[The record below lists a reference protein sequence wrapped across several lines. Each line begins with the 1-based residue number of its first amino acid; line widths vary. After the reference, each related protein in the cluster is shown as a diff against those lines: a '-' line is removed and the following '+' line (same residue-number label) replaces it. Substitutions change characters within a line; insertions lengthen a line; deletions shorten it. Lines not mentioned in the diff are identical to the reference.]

1 LEGHPVKIIDRIEK
15 IIEPTVNNLGFDI
28 VRVLLSGDHN
38 PRLQIMAEPLDG
50 RAMNVDDCAAI
61 SRAVSALL
69 DVEDPVSSSYTLEV
83 SSPGLDRPLV
93 RLQHF
98 ERFAGYEAR
107 IETAMAID
115 GRKRFRGRLGGI
127 EGDSVL
133 LQVDK
138 TEWVFPFPDIQKA
151 KLIVTDEMLAE
162 AEGRK

>member
-1 LEGHPVKIIDRIEK
+1 MKIIDRIEK

-38 PRLQIMAEPLDG
+38 PRLQIMAEPRDG

-69 DVEDPVSSSYTLEV
+69 DVENPVSSSYTLEV

-98 ERFAGYEAR
+98 ERFAGYEAS

-115 GRKRFRGRLGGI
+115 GRKRFRGRLGGT
-127 EGDSVL
+127 EGDNVL

-138 TEWVFPFPDIQKA
+138 NEWVFPFPDIQKA

>member
-1 LEGHPVKIIDRIEK
+1 
-15 IIEPTVNNLGFDI
+15 
-28 VRVLLSGDHN
+28 
-38 PRLQIMAEPLDG
+38 MAQYPWPWMVGKREAGIRRTP
-50 RAMNVDDCAAI
+50 
-61 SRAVSALL
+61 SH
-69 DVEDPVSSSYTLEV
+69 E
-83 SSPGLDRPLV
+83 
-93 RLQHF
+93 HF

-127 EGDSVL
+127 EGDNVL

-138 TEWVFPFPDIQKA
+138 NEWMFPFPDIQKA

>member
-1 LEGHPVKIIDRIEK
+1 MKIIDRIEK
-15 IIEPTVNNLGFDI
+15 IIEPTVKNLGFDI

-98 ERFAGYEAR
+98 EKFAGYEAR

-115 GRKRFRGRLGGI
+115 GRKRFRGRLVGI
-127 EGDSVL
+127 EGDNVL

-138 TEWVFPFPDIQKA
+138 NEWVFPFPDIQKA
-151 KLIVTDEMLAE
+151 KLVVTDEMLAE

>member
-1 LEGHPVKIIDRIEK
+1 MKIIDRIEK
-15 IIEPTVNNLGFDI
+15 IIEPTVKNLGFDI

>member
-15 IIEPTVNNLGFDI
+15 IIEPTVKNLGFDI

-93 RLQHF
+93 SLQHF

-127 EGDSVL
+127 EGDNVL

-138 TEWVFPFPDIQKA
+138 NEWVFPFPDIQKA

>member
-1 LEGHPVKIIDRIEK
+1 MKIIDRIEK
-15 IIEPTVNNLGFDI
+15 IIEPTVKNLGFDI

-127 EGDSVL
+127 EGDNVL
-133 LQVDK
+133 LQVDRN
-138 TEWVFPFPDIQKA
+138 EWVFPFPDIQKA

>member
-1 LEGHPVKIIDRIEK
+1 MKIIDRIEK

-127 EGDSVL
+127 EGDNVL

-138 TEWVFPFPDIQKA
+138 NEWVFPFPDIQKA

>member
-1 LEGHPVKIIDRIEK
+1 MKSIDRIEK
-15 IIEPTVNNLGFDI
+15 IIEPTVKNLGFDI

-127 EGDSVL
+127 EGDNVL

-138 TEWVFPFPDIQKA
+138 NEWVFPFPDIQKA

>member
-1 LEGHPVKIIDRIEK
+1 MKIIDRIEK
-15 IIEPTVNNLGFDI
+15 IIEPTVKNLGFDI

-61 SRAVSALL
+61 SRAISALL

-127 EGDSVL
+127 EGDNVL

-138 TEWVFPFPDIQKA
+138 NEWVFPFPDIQKA

>member
-1 LEGHPVKIIDRIEK
+1 MKVIDRIEK
-15 IIEPTVNNLGFDI
+15 IIEPTIKDLGFDI

-138 TEWVFPFPDIQKA
+138 NEWVFPFPDIQKA

>member
-1 LEGHPVKIIDRIEK
+1 MKIIDRIEK

-127 EGDSVL
+127 EGDNVL

-138 TEWVFPFPDIQKA
+138 NEWVFPFPDIQKA
-151 KLIVTDEMLAE
+151 KLIVTDEILAE

>member
-1 LEGHPVKIIDRIEK
+1 MKIIDRIEK
-15 IIEPTVNNLGFDI
+15 IIQPTIKNLGFNI

-38 PRLQIMAEPLDG
+38 PRLQIMVEPLDE

-93 RLQHF
+93 SLQHF

-115 GRKRFRGRLGGI
+115 GRKRFRGRLVGI
-127 EGDSVL
+127 EGDNVL

-138 TEWVFPFPDIQKA
+138 NEWVFPFPDIQKA

>member
-1 LEGHPVKIIDRIEK
+1 MKIIDRIEK
-15 IIEPTVNNLGFDI
+15 VIEPTVKNLGFDI

-162 AEGRK
+162 AKGRK

>member
-1 LEGHPVKIIDRIEK
+1 MKIIDRIEK

-127 EGDSVL
+127 EGDNVL

-138 TEWVFPFPDIQKA
+138 NEWVFPFPDIQKA

-162 AEGRK
+162 AEGRKLK

>member
-1 LEGHPVKIIDRIEK
+1 MKSIDRIEK
-15 IIEPTVNNLGFDI
+15 IIEPTVKNLGFDI

-127 EGDSVL
+127 EGDNVSATL
-133 LQVDK
+133 
-138 TEWVFPFPDIQKA
+138 E
-151 KLIVTDEMLAE
+151 
-162 AEGRK
+162 

>member
-1 LEGHPVKIIDRIEK
+1 MKIIDRIEK
-15 IIEPTVNNLGFDI
+15 IIEPTVKNLGFDI

-50 RAMNVDDCAAI
+50 RAMNVADSATL

-127 EGDSVL
+127 EGDNVL

-138 TEWVFPFPDIQKA
+138 NEWVFPFPDIQKA
-151 KLIVTDEMLAE
+151 KLIVTGEMLAE

>member
-1 LEGHPVKIIDRIEK
+1 MKIIDRIEK
-15 IIEPTVNNLGFDI
+15 IIEPTVKNLGFDI
-28 VRVLLSGDHN
+28 VRFLLSGDHN

-127 EGDSVL
+127 EGDNVL

-138 TEWVFPFPDIQKA
+138 NEWVFPFPDIQKA

>member
-1 LEGHPVKIIDRIEK
+1 MKIIDRIEK
-15 IIEPTVNNLGFDI
+15 IIEQTVNNLGFDI

-38 PRLQIMAEPLDG
+38 PRLQIMAEPLVG

-127 EGDSVL
+127 EGDNVL

-138 TEWVFPFPDIQKA
+138 SEWVFPFPDIQKA
-151 KLIVTDEMLAE
+151 KLLVTDEMFAE

>member
-1 LEGHPVKIIDRIEK
+1 MKIIDRIEK
-15 IIEPTVNNLGFDI
+15 IIEPTVKDLGFDI

-38 PRLQIMAEPLDG
+38 SRLQIMAEPLDG

-69 DVEDPVSSSYTLEV
+69 DVEDPVNSSYTLEV

-127 EGDSVL
+127 EGDNVL
-133 LQVDK
+133 LQVDNN
-138 TEWVFPFPDIQKA
+138 EWVFPFPDIQKA

>member
-1 LEGHPVKIIDRIEK
+1 MKIVDRIEK
-15 IIEPTVNNLGFDI
+15 IIEPAVKNLGFDI

-127 EGDSVL
+127 EGDNVL

-138 TEWVFPFPDIQKA
+138 NEWVFPFPDIQKA

>member
-1 LEGHPVKIIDRIEK
+1 MKIIDRIEK
-15 IIEPTVNNLGFDI
+15 IIEPTVKNLGFDI

-127 EGDSVL
+127 EGDNVL

-138 TEWVFPFPDIQKA
+138 NEWVFPFPDIQKA

>member
-1 LEGHPVKIIDRIEK
+1 MKIIDRIEK
-15 IIEPTVNNLGFDI
+15 IIEPTVKNLGFDI

-98 ERFAGYEAR
+98 EKFAGYEAR

-127 EGDSVL
+127 EGDNVL

-138 TEWVFPFPDIQKA
+138 NEWVFPFPDIQKA

>member
-1 LEGHPVKIIDRIEK
+1 MKIIDRIEK
-15 IIEPTVNNLGFDI
+15 IIEPTVKNLGFDI

-38 PRLQIMAEPLDG
+38 PRLQIMAEPLEG

-127 EGDSVL
+127 EGDNVL

-138 TEWVFPFPDIQKA
+138 NEWVFPFPDIQKA

>member
-1 LEGHPVKIIDRIEK
+1 MKIIDRIEK

-127 EGDSVL
+127 EGDNVL
-133 LQVDK
+133 LQVDRN
-138 TEWVFPFPDIQKA
+138 EWVFPFPDIQKA

>member
-1 LEGHPVKIIDRIEK
+1 MKVIDRIEK
-15 IIEPTVNNLGFDI
+15 IIEPTIKDLGFDI

-127 EGDSVL
+127 EGDNVL

-138 TEWVFPFPDIQKA
+138 NEWVFPFPDIQKA

>member
-1 LEGHPVKIIDRIEK
+1 MKIIERIEK
-15 IIEPTVNNLGFDI
+15 IIEPAVKNLGFDI

-127 EGDSVL
+127 EGDNVL

-138 TEWVFPFPDIQKA
+138 NEWVFPFPDIQKA

>member
-1 LEGHPVKIIDRIEK
+1 MKIIDRIEK

-127 EGDSVL
+127 EGDNVL

>member
-1 LEGHPVKIIDRIEK
+1 MKIIDRIEK
-15 IIEPTVNNLGFDI
+15 IIEPTVQDLGFDI

-127 EGDSVL
+127 EGDNVL

-138 TEWVFPFPDIQKA
+138 NEWVFPFPDIQKA

>member
-1 LEGHPVKIIDRIEK
+1 MKIIDRIEK
-15 IIEPTVNNLGFDI
+15 IIEPTVKNLGFDI

-69 DVEDPVSSSYTLEV
+69 DAEDPVSSSYTLEV

-127 EGDSVL
+127 EGDNVL

-138 TEWVFPFPDIQKA
+138 NEWVFPFPDIQKA

>member
-1 LEGHPVKIIDRIEK
+1 MKIIARIEK
-15 IIEPTVNNLGFDI
+15 IIEPTVKNLGFDI

-50 RAMNVDDCAAI
+50 RAMNVDDCAVI

-127 EGDSVL
+127 EGDNVL
-133 LQVDK
+133 LQVDNN
-138 TEWVFPFPDIQKA
+138 EWVFPFPDIQKA

>member
-1 LEGHPVKIIDRIEK
+1 MKIIDRIEK
-15 IIEPTVNNLGFDI
+15 IIEQTVNNLGFDI

-127 EGDSVL
+127 EGDNVL

-138 TEWVFPFPDIQKA
+138 NEWVFPFPDIQKA

>member
-1 LEGHPVKIIDRIEK
+1 MKIIDRIEK
-15 IIEPTVNNLGFDI
+15 IIEPTVQDLGFDI

-98 ERFAGYEAR
+98 EKFAGYEAR

-127 EGDSVL
+127 EGDNVL

-138 TEWVFPFPDIQKA
+138 NEWVFPFPDIQKA
-151 KLIVTDEMLAE
+151 KLVVTDEMLAE

>member
-1 LEGHPVKIIDRIEK
+1 MKIIDRVEK

-38 PRLQIMAEPLDG
+38 PRLQIMAEPLNG

-127 EGDSVL
+127 EGDNVL

-138 TEWVFPFPDIQKA
+138 NEWVFPFPDIQKA

>member
-1 LEGHPVKIIDRIEK
+1 VKIIERIEK
-15 IIEPTVNNLGFDI
+15 IIEPAVKNLGFAI

-69 DVEDPVSSSYTLEV
+69 DVEDPVSSSYALEV

-107 IETAMAID
+107 IETAIAID

-127 EGDSVL
+127 EGDNVL

-138 TEWVFPFPDIQKA
+138 NEWVFPFPDIQKA

>member
-1 LEGHPVKIIDRIEK
+1 MKIIDRIEK
-15 IIEPTVNNLGFDI
+15 IIEPTVKNLGFDI

-98 ERFAGYEAR
+98 EKFAGYEAR

-127 EGDSVL
+127 EGDNVL

-138 TEWVFPFPDIQKA
+138 NEWVFPFPDIQKA
-151 KLIVTDEMLAE
+151 KLVVTDEMLAE

>member
-1 LEGHPVKIIDRIEK
+1 MKIIDRIEK

-69 DVEDPVSSSYTLEV
+69 DVEDPVSSAYTLEV

-107 IETAMAID
+107 IETAIAID

-127 EGDSVL
+127 EGDNVL

-138 TEWVFPFPDIQKA
+138 NEWVFPFPDIQKA

>member
-1 LEGHPVKIIDRIEK
+1 MKIIDRIEK

-50 RAMNVDDCAAI
+50 RAMNVDDCAVI
-61 SRAVSALL
+61 SRTVSALL

-127 EGDSVL
+127 EGDNVL

-138 TEWVFPFPDIQKA
+138 NEWVFPFPDIQKA
-151 KLIVTDEMLAE
+151 KLIVTDEMLVE

>member
-1 LEGHPVKIIDRIEK
+1 MKIIDRIEK
-15 IIEPTVNNLGFDI
+15 IIEPTVKNLGFDI

-127 EGDSVL
+127 EGDNVL

-138 TEWVFPFPDIQKA
+138 NEWVFPFPDIQKA
-151 KLIVTDEMLAE
+151 KLIVTDEILAE

>member
-1 LEGHPVKIIDRIEK
+1 
-15 IIEPTVNNLGFDI
+15 
-28 VRVLLSGDHN
+28 
-38 PRLQIMAEPLDG
+38 MAEPLDG

-127 EGDSVL
+127 EGDNVL
-133 LQVDK
+133 LQVDRN
-138 TEWVFPFPDIQKA
+138 EGVFPFPDIQKA

>member
-1 LEGHPVKIIDRIEK
+1 MKIIDRIEK

-69 DVEDPVSSSYTLEV
+69 DVEDPVSSPYTLEV
-83 SSPGLDRPLV
+83 SSPGLDRPV
-93 RLQHF
+93 VHLQHF

-127 EGDSVL
+127 EGDNVL

-138 TEWVFPFPDIQKA
+138 NEWVFPFPDIQKA